1 MGKQIGQWGTPL
13 RAAGSATPPRSCL
26 LMRTRMP
33 TDSIGLG
40 SRLPLFLALSFRV
53 CVPPTRSPKPVVRRC
68 RRRWSLPI
76 ISTHLAR
83 LSRHPIACDGS
94 ANFPIQFLVK
104 SFSHQFHVDNLR
116 NFSQFFGSLSC
127 HVHPTSADVQ
137 SACRVSATVRRR
149 RHRGLRARRGRRRRG
164 PTAVPRGQGRHPGR
178 VQSLHFRHEL
188 EGRVVRFSSNARSLL
203 CVLSSPIA
211 VNTYGRCCRPRLGL
225 SVWPRPHEP

>member
-1 MGKQIGQWGTPL
+1 MRYAVACSRL
-13 RAAGSATPPRSCL
+13 SDPPSL
-26 LMRTRMP
+26 VLDDANYTRIP

-53 CVPPTRSPKPVVRRC
+53 CVPPTRSPKPVVWRC

-104 SFSHQFHVDNLR
+104 SFSHQFHLDNLR

-127 HVHPTSADVQ
+127 HVHPLVYPPLPTSNPLAEFQ
-137 SACRVSATVRRR
+137 PPSAEGGIAGSA
-149 RHRGLRARRGRRRRG
+149 HGEGEGDGG
-164 PTAVPRGQGRHPGR
+164 PQL
-178 VQSLHFRHEL
+178 S
-188 EGRVVRFSSNARSLL
+188 RVVRGGTPGEFNLYIFAMSWKAE
-203 CVLSSPIA
+203 
-211 VNTYGRCCRPRLGL
+211 
-225 SVWPRPHEP
+225 W